1 MEYKVRWKQTVAEAG
16 SSTFTTEYFKLKTSG
31 TLRETKPL
39 NETWGSDGISGIYS
53 GTNANNLN
61 GSYCV
66 FEFPDIKDTE
76 DQFDKWTLRQGTS
89 NGQMNLRFMFYF
101 GTHSRRQGFKWT
113 GIEDTVVNSYN
124 STPSQPASGTAIP
137 TSQISWLDPYIQ
149 NSKNIPISNIQN
161 TPYLA
166 TFATELQINDLI
178 FVPTFQIVTAK
189 ITPLNDE
196 NPPEVSLTQLDSVK
210 LTWSEIKPE
219 DKTPEGSLYQTYKN
233 LFNNTFETIQN
244 DETGKT
250 IRYCAGVILTPYYGK
265 SSYTYNPTT
274 DTYTQGS
281 VSSVR
286 YGNREILGTTVSES
300 GEYPASQSTPYLCVY
315 YEQNIPELKGVY
327 YGTSA
332 GVMFGHSPSNISI
345 QQDTFT
351 IGSSLVTPTSDY
363 SKLNNTNYN
372 INPFSNYSGNV
383 SYGGILSSI
392 TVEDSPVVVIP
403 SIVGTSYSDKISSF
417 VNTTTSSNANK
428 YYDTGSN
435 VIAMASRSR
444 NFSPFHCFEG
454 YCINDLWSTI
464 MSYGC
469 YVADAVEHAQIA
481 PLGDKINGNNHIYCG
496 NMDDNFVTDG
506 TAKQGSDIDNLPQ
519 TKIGDIIGETP
530 YNPVNPE
537 GGGSDPDDDK
547 TVKPNRVEGTSMILQ
562 TGRTLGSGLGFI
574 TMYNL
579 DYSQIQTLGNLLW
592 GSIADYDPSS
602 VDPQT
607 GNIVHNFYVQ
617 LGQEVTGTFDTS
629 AILDYFVSLKQY
641 PFSVGTLPITTA
653 FGSDVYIGNGKV
665 GIPIGS
671 GVRILNSSIG
681 LLQAGS
687 CVIAPV
693 TPYNDFKDYYNT
705 TVTVYLPY
713 CGSVELNPTEVI
725 NQTISCVYAIDF
737 YTGECTAYLSIE
749 GNPSYIIAVANGVIG
764 VDIPLSSTA
773 DAQLKARHMID
784 TMANA
789 RLIQSGIGTVISS
802 GAQMLAGNYAG
813 GTLSA
818 INGIGSLAEQGSY
831 INAERYSRSGV
842 ASGYLSGG
850 SGGASFF
857 APDSVYAIIRRGT
870 YKRPDNYPH
879 TIGYPLTKSGLLNT
893 FSGFTVCANPDV
905 SSLNCTMEEKNMI
918 KNYLSNGVIV

>member
-1 MEYKVRWKQTVAEAG
+1 MEYKVRWSQKVAQAG

-53 GTNANNLN
+53 GTNSNNLN

-66 FEFPDIKDTE
+66 FEFPELKGTE
-76 DQFDKWTLRQGTS
+76 DPFDKWEIRQGTS
-89 NGQMNLRFMFYF
+89 NGQMNLRFMFVF
-101 GTHSRRQGFKWT
+101 GNHPRRMGFKWT
-113 GIEDTVVNSYN
+113 GLEDTVVNSYK

-137 TSQISWLDPYIQ
+137 TSRISWLDPYIQ
-149 NSKNIPISNIQN
+149 NSKNTTISNTQN
-161 TPYLA
+161 TPYLT

-178 FVPTFQIVTAK
+178 FLPTFQIVTVK
-189 ITPLNDE
+189 IKTSVE
-196 NPPEVSLTQLDSVK
+196 GNPPEVVVTQLDSVK

-219 DKTPEGSLYQTYKN
+219 DKTPEGALYQTYKN
-233 LFNNTFETIQN
+233 LFNNTFETIST
-244 DETGKT
+244 DETSKT
-250 IRYCAGVILTPYYGK
+250 IRYCAGVIMKPYYGK

-274 DTYTQGS
+274 DTYSQASTS
-281 VSSVR
+281 VIR
-286 YGNREILGTTVSES
+286 YGGRSVLGTLTSES
-300 GEYPASQSTPYLCVY
+300 GEYPATYSTPYLCVF

-332 GVMFGHSPSNISI
+332 GVVFGSASNISI
-345 QQDTFT
+345 MQDTFT
-351 IGSSLVTPTSDY
+351 IGSSLVQPSNDY
-363 SKLNNTNYN
+363 SKINNSNYN
-372 INPFSNYSGNV
+372 INPFCNYSGNV

-392 TVEDSPVVVIP
+392 NIEESPVVVIP

-417 VNTTTSSNANK
+417 ANATSSSSGYK
-428 YYDTGSN
+428 YFDIGSN
-435 VIAMASRSR
+435 VIVMASRGR
-444 NFSPFHCFEG
+444 DFSPFAYFEG

-469 YVADAVEHAQIA
+469 YVADADEHALIA

-496 NMDDNFVTDG
+496 NMDGNFVTDG

-519 TKIGDIIGETP
+519 TKIGDIIAETP

-547 TVKPNRVEGTSMILQ
+547 TIKPNRVEGTSMNLQ

-653 FGSDVYIGNGKV
+653 FGSDIYIGNGKV

-687 CVIAPV
+687 CVVAPV

-737 YTGECTAYLSIE
+737 YTGECSAYLSIE
-749 GNPSYIIAVANGVIG
+749 GNPSYIIAVANGIIG

-773 DAQLKARHMID
+773 DAQLKARHLID
-784 TMANA
+784 SMANM

-802 GAQMLAGNYAG
+802 GEQIASGNYVG
-813 GTLSA
+813 GSLSA
-818 INGIGSLAEQGSY
+818 INGIGSLIEQGSY
-831 INAERYSRSGV
+831 MNAERYTRSGV
-842 ASGYLSGG
+842 ASGFLSGG

-857 APDSVYAIIRRGT
+857 APDSVFAIIRRGT

-905 SSLNCTMEEKNMI
+905 SSLNCTVEEKNMI

>member
-1 MEYKVRWKQTVAEAG
+1 MEYKVKWTQSVAEAG
-16 SSTFTTEYFKLKTSG
+16 SSSFTTQHFKLKTSG

-53 GTNANNLN
+53 GTNSNNLN

-66 FEFPDIKDTE
+66 FEFPELKGTE
-76 DQFDKWTLRQGTS
+76 DPFDKWEIRQGTS
-89 NGQMNLRFMFYF
+89 NGQMNLRFMFVF
-101 GTHSRRQGFKWT
+101 GNHPRRQGFKWT
-113 GIEDTVVNSYN
+113 GLEDTVVNSYK

-149 NSKNIPISNIQN
+149 NSKNLPISGIQN
-161 TPYLA
+161 TPYLV

-189 ITPLNDE
+189 ITTSVE
-196 NPPEVSLTQLDSVK
+196 GNPPEVVPTQLDSVK

-233 LFNNTFETIQN
+233 LFNNTFETIST
-244 DETGKT
+244 DETSKT
-250 IRYCAGVILTPYYGK
+250 IRYCAGVIMTPYYGK

-286 YGNREILGTTVSES
+286 YGDREILGSTVSES
-300 GEYPASQSTPYLCVY
+300 GEYPASQSRPYLCVY

-332 GVMFGHSPSNISI
+332 GVIFGQSPSSISV
-345 QQDTFT
+345 QQDIFT
-351 IGSSLVTPTSDY
+351 IGSSLVQPTSDY
-363 SKLNNTNYN
+363 SKLMNNNYN

-392 TVEDSPVVVIP
+392 NIEDSPVVVIP

-417 VNTTTSSNANK
+417 ANATSSSSGNK
-428 YYDTGSN
+428 YFDTGSN
-435 VIAMASRSR
+435 VIVMASRGR

-454 YCINDLWSTI
+454 YTINDLWSTI

-496 NMDDNFVTDG
+496 NMDANFVTDG

-519 TKIGDIIGETP
+519 TKIGDIIAETP

-537 GGGSDPDDDK
+537 GGGTDPDDDK
-547 TVKPNRVEGTSMILQ
+547 QVAPNKVEGVTMPLQ
-562 TGRTLGSGLGFI
+562 TSRTLGSGLGFI

-579 DYSQIQTLGNLLW
+579 DSGQLQALGSALW
-592 GSIADYDPSS
+592 HSVADYDPSS
-602 VDPQT
+602 IDPQT

-653 FGSDVYIGNGKV
+653 FGSNVYIGNGKV

-671 GVRILNSSIG
+671 GVRVLTSSIG
-681 LLQAGS
+681 MLSAGS
-687 CVIAPV
+687 CLVRPV
-693 TPYNDFKDYYNT
+693 TPYNDFRDYYNS

-713 CGSVELNPTEVI
+713 CGTVELNPTEVI
-725 NQTISCVYAIDF
+725 NQTLSCFYAIDF
-737 YTGECTAYLSIE
+737 YTGDCTAYLTVD
-749 GNPSYIIAVANGVIG
+749 GNPSYIIGVANGTIG
-764 VDIPLSSTA
+764 VDIPLSATA
-773 DAQLKARHMID
+773 DAQLQARHLIDGAQTARIFGSMITAGRAAID
-784 TMANA
+784 GDIAGA
-789 RLIQSGIGTVISS
+789 ASSVLDIQS
-802 GAQMLAGNYAG
+802 AGMQLDA
-813 GTLSA
+813 T
-818 INGIGSLAEQGSY
+818 QK
-831 INAERYSRSGV
+831 SRSGV
-842 ASGYLSGG
+842 ASGFMSGG
-850 SGGASFF
+850 AGGASFY
-857 APDSVYAIIRRGT
+857 APDSAFVIIRRGT
-870 YKRPDNYPH
+870 YKRPDNYPS
-879 TIGYPLTKSGLLNT
+879 TVAYPSTQSGKLGAFAGYTECINVDMTGVTATTAEKDMIYDLLQ
-893 FSGFTVCANPDV
+893 S
-905 SSLNCTMEEKNMI
+905 
-918 KNYLSNGVIV
+918 GVII

>member
-1 MEYKVRWKQTVAEAG
+1 MEYKVRWKQTVAQAG

-66 FEFPDIKDTE
+66 FEFPDIKKSE
-76 DQFDKWTLRQGTS
+76 DPFDKWELHQGTS

-101 GTHSRRQGFKWT
+101 GNHPRRQGFKWT
-113 GIEDTVVNSYN
+113 GLEDTVVNSYN

-137 TSQISWLDPYIQ
+137 TSQISWLDPFIQ
-149 NSKNIPISNIQN
+149 NSKTTAISTIQN
-161 TPYLA
+161 TPYLV

-178 FVPTFQIVTAK
+178 FVPTFQIVTVK
-189 ITPLNDE
+189 ITTLVE
-196 NPPEVSLTQLDSVK
+196 GNPPEVSITQLDSVK

-219 DKTPEGSLYQTYKN
+219 DKTQEGSLYQTYKN
-233 LFNNTFETIQN
+233 LFNNTFETIAT
-244 DETGKT
+244 DETSKT

-274 DTYTQGS
+274 DTYSQGA
-281 VSSVR
+281 VSTVR
-286 YGNREILGTTVSES
+286 YGNREILGDTSSES
-300 GEYPASQSTPYLCVY
+300 GEYPATYSKSYLSVF

-332 GVMFGHSPSNISI
+332 GVVFGHSTSTISI

-351 IGSSLVTPTSDY
+351 IGSSLVQPTSDY
-363 SKLNNTNYN
+363 SKIMNSNYY
-372 INPFSNYSGNV
+372 INPFCNYSGNV

-392 TVEDSPVVVIP
+392 NIEDSPVVVIP
-403 SIVGTSYSDKISSF
+403 SIVGTSNNGSISSF
-417 VNTTTSSNANK
+417 ANATSSSSGYK
-428 YYDTGSN
+428 LFDTGSN
-435 VIAMASRSR
+435 ILVRSSRSR
-444 NFSPFHCFEG
+444 DFSPFAYFEG

-469 YVADAVEHAQIA
+469 YVADAVEHAQVA

-496 NMDDNFVTDG
+496 NMDANFVTDG

-519 TKIGDIIGETP
+519 TKIGDIIAETP

-537 GGGSDPDDDK
+537 GGGTDPDDDK
-547 TVKPNRVEGTSMILQ
+547 QVAPNRIEGVTMPLQ

-579 DYSQIQTLGNLLW
+579 DSGQLQALGSALW
-592 GSIADYDPSS
+592 HSVADYDPSS
-602 VDPQT
+602 IDPQT

-653 FGSDVYIGNGKV
+653 FGSNVYIGNGKV

-671 GVRILNSSIG
+671 GVRVLTSSIG
-681 LLQAGS
+681 MLSAGS
-687 CVIAPV
+687 CLVRPV
-693 TPYNDFKDYYNT
+693 TPYNDFRDYYNS

-713 CGSVELNPTEVI
+713 CGTVELNPTEVI
-725 NQTISCVYAIDF
+725 NQTLSCFYAIDF
-737 YTGECTAYLSIE
+737 YTGDCTAYLTVD
-749 GNPSYIIAVANGVIG
+749 GNPSYIIGVANGTIG
-764 VDIPLSSTA
+764 VDIPLSATA
-773 DAQLKARHMID
+773 DAQLQARHLIDGAQTARIFGSMITAGRAAID
-784 TMANA
+784 GDIAGAASSM
-789 RLIQSGIGTVISS
+789 LDIQS
-802 GAQMLAGNYAG
+802 AGMQLDA
-813 GTLSA
+813 T
-818 INGIGSLAEQGSY
+818 QK
-831 INAERYSRSGV
+831 SRSGV
-842 ASGYLSGG
+842 ASGFMSGG
-850 SGGASFF
+850 AGGASFY
-857 APDSVYAIIRRGT
+857 APDSAFVIIRRGT
-870 YKRPDNYPH
+870 YKRPDNYPS
-879 TIGYPLTKSGLLNT
+879 TVAYPSTQSGKLGAFAGYTECINVDMTGVTATTAEKDMIYDLLQ
-893 FSGFTVCANPDV
+893 S
-905 SSLNCTMEEKNMI
+905 
-918 KNYLSNGVIV
+918 GVII